1 MLEVAFRACDIIFR
15 VSVIVGNINIVFWL
29 IVSQLIVHRLLFGKI
44 HLIIFSL
51 RWTDILYF
59 DWTLR
64 FGNILL
70 PVLNFLL
77 VHPSL
82 DIHLIHPKQLIQKLI
97 IQFSSDIGSYL
108 RVDFLYRN
116 NALRIEV
123 KHDGANLENLAF
135 WSNFTCYINSLKEV
149 KTQCVELIQT
159 DDFPAFS
166 VPQQALEPI

>member
-1 MLEVAFRACDIIFR
+1 MLEICFGARDIIFR
-15 VSVIVGNINIVFWL
+15 VRVIIGNIKIVFLL
-29 IVSQLIVHRLLFGKI
+29 IVSWLIAYWLLFRKI
-44 HLIIFSL
+44 HLIIISF

-82 DIHLIHPKQLIQKLI
+82 DIHLIDLKQLIQKLI
-97 IQFSSDIGSYL
+97 IKFSSNIGSYF

-116 NALRIEV
+116 NTLRIEV
-123 KHDGANLENLAF
+123 KHDRANLENLAF